1 MTKINEVEFP
11 IVKFLL
17 IIQGRMSGWPF
28 SLFVPFF
35 FIMFTMKELDEI
47 HLLF

>member
-35 FIMFTMKELDEI
+35 NHVYNEGVR
-47 HLLF
+47 